1 MGSLPNLTAI
11 GRSEDT
17 LDTQKRHQCRSGSQC
32 SGEEEFQLTHRPL
45 RATRSAG
52 SNKQYSVNQPI
63 DMKLIKE
70 SAFSPLST
78 RSTCHHHHRHHP
90 HIQHP
95 LVTNIS
101 KTHHRDSMSTS
112 GGSTI
117 GTSSV
122 KRLINVVRSTQ
133 PNIGPVYSSKK
144 LCKNFTALCLGHAMI
159 TAALIPLYT
168 LQSSLSIWGG
178 SYAVGHTNFNIY
190 DATPWSHEPPVYL
203 INNQSIWQ
211 NPDRRE
217 SEVAYQFADEPRR
230 AKRDIKHIRETKTER
245 DSEQD
250 THSRENTAYPYWMQQ
265 YRTNET
271 YFKVK
276 YKTHNETDVNQE
288 TLRSSRE
295 DNGLLIEEKD
305 VNNHERR
312 VSASDKN
319 QTQSD
324 IKSKVITKLEAQLSQ
339 SNTTDVNSSPRT
351 NVSHKTNGV
360 ESIEQLSQT
369 HQLPHEQ
376 STNKVKKSPPDGVK
390 RGPVTMMKIVKRNQ
404 VSAKQMVERLPNQI
418 HNHTEDEKE
427 ANSLST
433 DEDMY
438 RTIHNVDNG
447 SLLLALL
454 FFVGAISTIYA
465 PFYVQKFGIKSC
477 FIQCYVIVCI
487 FISSHYFP
495 NVYILAVT
503 YSMFGLFIGILSQAK
518 IQFLVTLANKFSM
531 VLSNANEDFLIAQ
544 FCILQQL
551 LRLYILS
558 QDIGV
563 MLGGILTF
571 VVLHANLN
579 NYNIDYLFQY
589 KDSGE
594 KVCGSAYC
602 PVIWSYLP
610 ELEEGHV
617 DMSSDLSEILSGNPN
632 ETHIDRVNNFLTSIS
647 YSMLLSHVDMSSDLS
662 EILSGNPNETHID
675 RVNNFLTSI
684 SYSMLPCKA
693 NSLLLSIYLGVT
705 IISVILSIIFIDRIK
720 NSFNF
725 KTPGVK
731 RLRICSIYSTY
742 FRYVEMA
749 VKDSKLQLTAPLSL
763 FIGLEQG
770 FMYSDFMKSY
780 VSCVIGTVNIPMV
793 LLSSSVLQSVA
804 AFTLSMLL
812 QHVKRLYSYVSCVI
826 GTVNIPMVLLSS
838 SVLQSVAAFTLSML
852 LQHVKRLYVMSK
864 YASTTCETTL
874 RYDMLLQ
881 QVKRLYVMSKYASTT
896 GETTLRYDML
906 LQHVKRLYVMNVLF
920 DLYPEYWQGPFA
932 HSHFFRYLGLAL
944 SFGLHEGVCN
954 GVKFYALTVTLL
966 LSVAAFACLE
976 VNIKHVKRNAFTPLP
991 PLLASGHLM

>member
-1 MGSLPNLTAI
+1 MCPFVSTYPPGGHQCNQKITATATVQLSTAIARHGGASMGSLPNLTAI

-63 DMKLIKE
+63 DMKLVKE

-211 NPDRRE
+211 NPNRRE

-245 DSEQD
+245 DKTQD

-265 YRTNET
+265 YRTKET

-276 YKTHNETDVNQE
+276 YKTHNETDVKQE

-305 VNNHERR
+305 VNNQERR

-376 STNKVKKSPPDGVK
+376 STNKVKKSPPDGGK

-404 VSAKQMVERLPNQI
+404 VSAKQMVERLPNPI

-617 DMSSDLSEILSGNPN
+617 DMSSDLSEILSG
-632 ETHIDRVNNFLTSIS
+632 S
-647 YSMLLSHVDMSSDLS
+647 
-662 EILSGNPNETHID
+662 PNETHID

-725 KTPGVK
+725 KTPGAK

-812 QHVKRLYSYVSCVI
+812 QHVKRLYVM
-826 GTVNIPMVLLSS
+826 MVGFAFHACLIL
-838 SVLQSVAAFTLSML
+838 VLVVWLPAEDDAAL
-852 LQHVKRLYVMSK
+852 LYVVACAWGVCNSIWN
-864 YASTTCETTL
+864 SL
-874 RYDMLLQ
+874 
-881 QVKRLYVMSKYASTT
+881 VF
-896 GETTLRYDML
+896 
-906 LQHVKRLYVMNVLF
+906 NVLF

-991 PLLASGHLM
+991 PLLAQQTH